1 MASPLHFALHPNWNL
16 GISFSY
22 NAKGIDELKFNM
34 KLNGSK
40 QTTNKSGCV
49 GSWGFIGQ
57 TLINKSV
64 LDIIMQS
71 NQAIKR

>member
-1 MASPLHFALHPNWNL
+1 MKNKPEAKSTFPSQRPEYNGPNVPLTLHPNWNL

-40 QTTNKSGCV
+40 QTTNKSGYV
-49 GSWGFIGQ
+49 GS
-57 TLINKSV
+57 
-64 LDIIMQS
+64 
-71 NQAIKR
+71 